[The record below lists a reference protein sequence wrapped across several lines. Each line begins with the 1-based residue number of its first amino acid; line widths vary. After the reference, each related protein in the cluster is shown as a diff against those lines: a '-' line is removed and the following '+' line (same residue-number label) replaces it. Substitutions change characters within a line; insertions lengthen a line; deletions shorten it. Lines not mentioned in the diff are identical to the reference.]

1 MSILQRHRKNRT
13 LVWVTGALCTVFIIV
28 LIVTI
33 VLGIQSHN
41 DRVLGVQIAETESGL
56 RTQGAQIAAIRP
68 PVRNDERIHCR
79 VCAR

>member
-33 VLGIQSHN
+33 VLGIQSPN
-41 DRVLGVQIAETESGL
+41 DRVLGVQTAETESDL
-56 RTQGAQIAAIRP
+56 RTLGPRLP
-68 PVRNDERIHCR
+68 PSKTTSTER
-79 VCAR
+79 